1 MNIEIEEFVASI
13 GKEQKRA
20 DSQAL
25 IKLMGEESG
34 FKAYM
39 TGNII
44 GFGSYH
50 YVYDSGREG
59 DAIVVGF
66 SPRKA
71 NLTVYIMPGFDDY
84 QELLKGLGKHKLGK
98 VCIYINKLAD
108 VDTHVLRKIVKQSV
122 KDMMAKYETKEG

>member
-1 MNIEIEEFVASI
+1 MNVQVEEFVAAI
-13 GKEQKRA
+13 EKDRKRE
-20 DSQAL
+20 DTKAL
-25 IKLMGEESG
+25 IKLMEEESG

-44 GFGSYH
+44 GFGTYH

-59 DAIVVGF
+59 DSVVVGF

-71 NLTVYIMPGFDDY
+71 NLTVYIMPGFDNY
-84 QELLKGLGKHKLGK
+84 QEILKGLGKFRLGK

-108 VDTHVLRKIVKQSV
+108 VDTVVLRKIVKQSV
-122 KDMMAKYETKEG
+122 AEMASRYEVQEG